1 MVAFLG
7 RGARSKGCFVSC
19 IREPINTEQRE
30 ASENRETEISAT
42 ATNFYVGIRP
52 NPRSIARVLAS
63 GLEGGGGGRTKFSMG
78 LTSGNSREILI
89 LI

>member
-7 RGARSKGCFVSC
+7 RGARSKGCFVSY

-30 ASENRETEISAT
+30 ASENRESEIS

-63 GLEGGGGGRTKFSMG
+63 GLEGGRNFQWA
-78 LTSGNSREILI
+78 
-89 LI
+89 